1 MRNISIRKN
10 RARRKGLTGLETA
23 IILIA
28 FVVVAAA
35 FAFAVLNLGF
45 TTTQRSSEVIR
56 AGLSEASSAIELSG
70 GVIAKSSE
78 TSDGKRYVANITI
91 YVKTGPGKEPIDMSD
106 NTLTVSYMDP
116 YIHVAHLTN
125 GTNLIVSEV
134 RGDNDVLL
142 EYGEIWQIVV
152 KLDEIYGDLAS
163 IRVGANDRFVIEI
176 KPAVGAMLTV
186 ERILPPSI
194 DPLMN
199 LG

>member
-1 MRNISIRKN
+1 MKNTSIQKNRMRNR
-10 RARRKGLTGLETA
+10 GLTGLETA

-45 TTTQRSSEVIR
+45 TTTQKSSEVIR
-56 AGLSEASSAIELSG
+56 AGLSEATSAIELSG
-70 GVIAKSSE
+70 GVIARSQESGG
-78 TSDGKRYVANITI
+78 SRYVSNITI
-91 YVKTGPGKEPIDMSD
+91 YIKTGPGKEPIDMSD
-106 NTLTVSYMDP
+106 ATLTVSYMDP
-116 YIHVAHLTN
+116 HIHIARLTN

-134 RGDNDVLL
+134 RGDHDILL
-142 EYGEIWQIVV
+142 EYGETWQITI
-152 KLDEIYGDLAS
+152 KLDTLYGDLTNVK
-163 IRVGANDRFVIEI
+163 IGANEEFVVEI

>member
-1 MRNISIRKN
+1 MKSTSIQKK
-10 RARRKGLTGLETA
+10 RAQNKGLTGLETA

-45 TTTQRSSEVIR
+45 TTTQKSSEVIR
-56 AGLSEASSAIELSG
+56 AGLSEATSAIELSG
-70 GVIAKSSE
+70 GVIARSE
-78 TSDGKRYVANITI
+78 EVDGKRYVSSVMI

-106 NTLTVSYMDP
+106 KTLTVSYMDP
-116 YIHVAHLTN
+116 YIHVARLIN
-125 GTNLIVSEV
+125 GTNLIISEV
-134 RGDNDVLL
+134 RGDGDILL
-142 EYGEIWQIVV
+142 EYGETWQVII
-152 KLDEIYGDLAS
+152 KINELYGGLTN
-163 IRVGANDRFVIEI
+163 VNLGANDKFVVEI

>member
-1 MRNISIRKN
+1 MKNTSKQKKRMRNR
-10 RARRKGLTGLETA
+10 GLTGLETA

-45 TTTQRSSEVIR
+45 TTTQKSSEVIR
-56 AGLSEASSAIELSG
+56 AGLSEATSAIELSG
-70 GVIAKSSE
+70 GVIARSQE
-78 TSDGKRYVANITI
+78 LNNKRYLSNITVYI
-91 YVKTGPGKEPIDMSD
+91 KTGPGKEPIDMSD
-106 NTLTVSYMDP
+106 KTLTVSYMDP
-116 YIHVAHLTN
+116 HIHIARLIN
-125 GTNLIVSEV
+125 GTNLLVSEV
-134 RGDNDVLL
+134 RGDHDTLL
-142 EYGEIWQIVV
+142 EYGETWQVTV
-152 KLDEIYGDLAS
+152 KLDSIYGGLSNVA
-163 IRVGANDRFVIEI
+163 IGANDEFVVEI

>member
-1 MRNISIRKN
+1 MKSTPIQKK
-10 RARRKGLTGLETA
+10 RARNRGLTGLETA

-45 TTTQRSSEVIR
+45 TTTQKSSEVIR
-56 AGLSEASSAIELSG
+56 AGLSEATSAIELSG
-70 GVIAKSSE
+70 GVIARSE
-78 TSDGKRYVANITI
+78 EVNGKRYVSNITI
-91 YVKTGPGKEPIDMSD
+91 YIKTGPGKEPIDMSD
-106 NTLTVSYMDP
+106 KTLTVSYMDP
-116 YIHVAHLTN
+116 HVHVARLIN

-134 RGDNDVLL
+134 RGDGDVLI
-142 EYGEIWQIVV
+142 EYGETWQITIKMDV
-152 KLDEIYGDLAS
+152 IYGGLTN
-163 IRVGANDRFVIEI
+163 IKVGANDKFVVEI

>member
-1 MRNISIRKN
+1 MRNR
-10 RARRKGLTGLETA
+10 GLTGLETA

-45 TTTQRSSEVIR
+45 TTTQKSSEVIR
-56 AGLSEASSAIELSG
+56 AGLSEATSAIELSG
-70 GVIAKSSE
+70 GVIAMSNDSN
-78 TSDGKRYVANITI
+78 GVRYVANVTMFI
-91 YVKTGPGKEPIDMSD
+91 KTGPGKEPIDMSD
-106 NTLTVSYMDP
+106 KTLTVSYMDP
-116 YIHVAHLTN
+116 YVHVARLTE
-125 GTNLIVSEV
+125 GTNLLVNEV
-134 RGDNDVLL
+134 RGDGDSLL
-142 EYGEIWQIVV
+142 EYGETWQITVEID
-152 KLDEIYGDLAS
+152 KIYGNLTDVK
-163 IRVGANDRFVIEI
+163 IGANDKFVIEI